1 MDLFHRI
8 LPLPRANESKLA
20 LAFAKLSKDDLA
32 ASRVLYSNELFP
44 QAVYSLQQSVEKSAK
59 ALGLTL
65 GTIKTNQIRTVNHR
79 SVLALLTRTG
89 TLSRNVKRGVDAIRS
104 IHEQGGDVGKILNL
118 GSLVEKMIPLVPTE
132 AALTRDRE
140 NIRRLDARTMWL
152 ATLNLD
158 RNNRVVADALSRL
171 KEIAWDKPDARASIG
186 FLKQLYALIG
196 GDDPLV
202 EYAFSSTRALPRAVE
217 LSLLT
222 MWHEEPTRYP
232 PASRLDYWDPDA
244 YTSEKELV
252 KQLPMLT
259 RHAKLFCDGIYKRSV
274 AATKLSPN

>member
-20 LAFAKLSKDDLA
+20 MAFAKLSKDDLA

-65 GTIKTNQIRTVNHR
+65 GTIKINQIRTVNHR

-89 TLSRNVKRGVDAIRS
+89 TLSRNVKRGVDVIRS

-132 AALTRDRE
+132 AALTKDRE
-140 NIRRLDARTMWL
+140 NIRLLDARTMWL

-186 FLKQLYALIG
+186 FLKQLYTWIG

-274 AATKLSPN
+274 AATKLSQN